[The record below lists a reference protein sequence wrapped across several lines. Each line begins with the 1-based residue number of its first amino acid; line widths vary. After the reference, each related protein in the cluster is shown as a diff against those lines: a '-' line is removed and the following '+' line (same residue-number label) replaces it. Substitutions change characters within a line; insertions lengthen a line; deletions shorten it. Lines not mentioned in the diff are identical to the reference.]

1 MEKTAKNMEKLTEI
15 ASGKFE
21 EMLDRLFEQM
31 HEIAQTRSGDI
42 DPMQV
47 VEMNELSQQMVKL
60 IVAQV
65 WQNL

>member
-1 MEKTAKNMEKLTEI
+1 MKKTAKNMEELTNI

-21 EMLDRLFEQM
+21 EMLEQLFVQM
-31 HEIAQTRSGDI
+31 HEIAQNRSGDI

>member
-1 MEKTAKNMEKLTEI
+1 MEELTNV
-15 ASGKFE
+15 ASRKFE
-21 EMLDRLFEQM
+21 EMLEQLFVQM

-47 VEMNELSQQMVKL
+47 VEIGELSQQMVKL